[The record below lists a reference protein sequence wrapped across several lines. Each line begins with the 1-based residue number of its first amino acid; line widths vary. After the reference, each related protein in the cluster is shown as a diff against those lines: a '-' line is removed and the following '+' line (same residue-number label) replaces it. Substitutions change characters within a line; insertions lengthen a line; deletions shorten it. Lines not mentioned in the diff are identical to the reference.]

1 LNLYPLATRKRI
13 AIPIST
19 KRATTS
25 TFFQLKLRYSY
36 LKSYLYRLG
45 LVASNKYNYS
55 KIETTKYLL
64 LSYPLF
70 KRARVKLK
78 DNLNS
83 NHLDL
88 QLLLNTTTG
97 INASISFINEIGICT
112 RKYHLARELEED

>member
-1 LNLYPLATRKRI
+1 
-13 AIPIST
+13 
-19 KRATTS
+19 
-25 TFFQLKLRYSY
+25 
-36 LKSYLYRLG
+36 LG
-45 LVASNKYNYS
+45 LAASNKYNYS

-70 KRARVKLK
+70 KLAKIKLK

-88 QLLLNTTTG
+88 QLLFNITTRIDT
-97 INASISFINEIGICT
+97 SISFINEIRIYT